1 MSQLASLGSLLSALN
16 IATNL
21 LVIESLEINEILLNQ
36 EFNMLYVKDLNT
48 GDFKIIV
55 NKHVTSMLN
64 LML

>member
-16 IATNL
+16 IAINL
-21 LVIESLEINEILLNQ
+21 LVIESLEINKILLNQ

-48 GDFKIIV
+48 DDFKIIV